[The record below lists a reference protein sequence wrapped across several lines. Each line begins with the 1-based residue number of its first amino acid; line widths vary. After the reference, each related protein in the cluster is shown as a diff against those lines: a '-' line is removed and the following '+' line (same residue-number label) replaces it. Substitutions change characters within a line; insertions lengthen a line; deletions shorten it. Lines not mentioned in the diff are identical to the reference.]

1 MENPDNGVLL
11 RNKKKNLETKLQ
23 TTDTHKNMNKLN

>member
-11 RNKKKNLETKLQ
+11 RNKKNLETK
-23 TTDTHKNMNKLN
+23 TTNYGHTQKHE